1 MNLSN
6 VPRGFTTRFAPAP
19 TGHLHLGHLVNAVW
33 VWGLARAFEG
43 RVLLRIE
50 DHDRGRSKSEYE
62 ESILEDLRWLGFA
75 HDGEMMRQSDHRARY
90 ESRLLELES
99 RGLAY
104 ACICSRA
111 DIGKGGRH
119 SASCRTK
126 LLDPTGTVAR
136 RVVMDGH
143 AIERFDDLRH
153 GTQEQEPVD
162 QCGDM
167 LARDRNDNFT
177 YQFAVVVDDI
187 EQGVD
192 LVIRGDDLLDSTGRQ
207 IRLARLL
214 DRATPPRFAHHP
226 LVMHPDGRKLSKSAG
241 DAGVRELRALGAT
254 AESVLGRAAQL
265 GGLPHDGSPIAAS
278 ELHRLFR

>member
-1 MNLSN
+1 
-6 VPRGFTTRFAPAP
+6 
-19 TGHLHLGHLVNAVW
+19 
-33 VWGLARAFEG
+33 
-43 RVLLRIE
+43 
-50 DHDRGRSKSEYE
+50 
-62 ESILEDLRWLGFA
+62 
-75 HDGEMMRQSDHRARY
+75 MMRQSDHRARY
-90 ESRLLELES
+90 DARLLELES

-119 SASCRTK
+119 SGTCKTR
-126 LLDPTGTVAR
+126 LDPSGTVAR

-153 GTQEQEPVD
+153 GPQTQEPVD

-187 EQGVD
+187 EQGVN

-214 DRATPPRFAHHP
+214 GRDTPPQFLHHP

-241 DAGVRELRALGAT
+241 DAGVRELRALGAS

-265 GGLPHDGSPIAAS
+265 GGLPHDGSPITAS
-278 ELHRLFR
+278 ELARLFR